1 MIQLYRG
8 RKQAGAASPW
18 YRTLSAD
25 GRGGGKTMRKSC
37 RYCGRTHD
45 TSETCP
51 LAPPKWERRNKNTQA
66 SKFRSTNAWTQK
78 AERIKERDHYLC
90 RVCMAEGKINGK
102 DLSVHHI
109 VPLAS
114 DFSRRLDESN
124 LITLC
129 EKHHRMAERG
139 NIDKSEL
146 FELAKAR
153 MF

>member
-1 MIQLYRG
+1 
-8 RKQAGAASPW
+8 
-18 YRTLSAD
+18 
-25 GRGGGKTMRKSC
+25 MRKSC

-90 RVCMAEGKINGK
+90 RVCMAERGDI
-102 DLSVHHI
+102 
-109 VPLAS
+109 
-114 DFSRRLDESN
+114 
-124 LITLC
+124 
-129 EKHHRMAERG
+129 ER
-139 NIDKSEL
+139 SEL